1 MATKSSKTSVK
12 SSKVNATAKTAK
24 TAKSSKPQKV
34 ELQVI
39 DYSEKA
45 FAIIGD
51 TKVIK
56 VTLKELGGKY
66 NPKLRCGAGWIFS
79 KKKQDDVC
87 KALKLS

>member
-1 MATKSSKTSVK
+1 MAKKTAKTSEKKSSKTTKTQSVD
-12 SSKVNATAKTAK
+12 
-24 TAKSSKPQKV
+24 
-34 ELQVI
+34 LQVI

-79 KKKQDDVC
+79 KKKQDKVTS
-87 KALKLS
+87 ALGIA

>member
-1 MATKSSKTSVK
+1 MAKKIQKASEKKSSK
-12 SSKVNATAKTAK
+12 ATKT
-24 TAKSSKPQKV
+24 QKV

-45 FAIIGD
+45 FAIIGE

-79 KKKQDDVC
+79 KKKQANVI
-87 KALKLS
+87 KALGIA